1 MEREK
6 AIKDTALKGLNKGRD
21 RRTMSNQPQSGFV
34 RVFGESMAPEL
45 NPGDMVAVEQINNPN
60 TLLWGETYLIVTTP
74 EANDFKMFRKVLPG
88 PDNDSLTL
96 KAGNAANPDMVLPK
110 KHIQAMFAVKGSVT
124 QKHL

>member
-1 MEREK
+1 MEK
-6 AIKDTALKGLNKGRD
+6 TIKTI
-21 RRTMSNQPQSGFV
+21 SNQPQSGFV
-34 RVFGESMAPEL
+34 PVFGESMAPEL

-60 TLLWGETYLIVTTP
+60 ILLWGETYLIVTTP
-74 EANDFKMFRKVLPG
+74 DANDMKIFRKVFPG

-96 KAGNAANPDMVLPK
+96 KARNPVNGEMVLPK